1 MAMANPKGK
10 ITISMNVPDGYSFKG
25 TEVKKAIGKFFN
37 YIVEGAKKDEKLLD
51 LVLSYDEF
59 DKIAKILEVF
69 E

>member
-1 MAMANPKGK
+1 MVNPKGK
-10 ITISMNVPDGYSFKG
+10 ITISFNVPENYNFKG

-37 YIVEGAKKDEKLLD
+37 YIVEKCKENGTLLD